1 MIPWF
6 KRLQEPQSG
15 PRVAPHIP
23 PTVALLNAAK
33 ALHGGSL
40 CRVIYVALADKP
52 DISAADLEELS
63 NRIGRLAHERNRA

>member
-6 KRLQEPQSG
+6 KRPQEPQSG
-15 PRVAPHIP
+15 PRIAAHIP
-23 PTVALLNAAK
+23 PTVSLLNAAK

-52 DISAADLEELS
+52 DISAADLEDLS